1 MPILR
6 SRVDK
11 QIEETAAKINQEIGS
26 DNKYG
31 STILTY
37 ILIQVGTILL
47 KKLLERVIADNGKSV
62 VELAKNM
69 SDNLDTK
76 RRAFGDEQ

>member
-1 MPILR
+1 M
-6 SRVDK
+6 
-11 QIEETAAKINQEIGS
+11 
-26 DNKYG
+26 
-31 STILTY
+31 
-37 ILIQVGTILL
+37 L